1 MAGTGR
7 QLKAT
12 FIDADQVKK
21 VATMLLALEDEQRL
35 NEWETNFISDISSKF
50 DNNVKLNTNQYV
62 KIETIYRKFN

>member
-35 NEWETNFISDISSKF
+35 NEQETNCISDISSKF
-50 DNNVKLNTNQYV
+50 DDNVKLDTNQYV